1 MSGDEGASGGVVPME
16 VLGARLRRARVDR
29 GWTLADLAEQSGL
42 STSFLSLVEN
52 GSSDISM
59 GRLARL
65 LDPLALSLTDLTD
78 VAPASPQDPVER
90 EVRRTGDHPVLATPS
105 GVHTVVLGR
114 SATHGALR
122 VLITLDP
129 GAEVDISDF
138 VARRSGETFVLVLSG
153 EFVVSFRDGS
163 TESIS
168 TGDTLAFPSTTVGS
182 SRNAGEV
189 PATAYV
195 EHPGH

>member
-1 MSGDEGASGGVVPME
+1 MSEDEGASGGVVPME

-65 LDPLALSLTDLTD
+65 LDPLALSLADLTD
-78 VAPASPQDPVER
+78 VAPTRPEGPVAR

-114 SATHGALR
+114 SASHGALR

-138 VARRSGETFVLVLSG
+138 VARRSGETFMLVLSG
-153 EFVVSFRDGS
+153 QLVVSFRDGNA
-163 TESIS
+163 ESIA
-168 TGDTLAFPSTTVGS
+168 TGDTLTFRSSTVRS
-182 SRNAGEV
+182 SCNAGEA